1 MSEQHPTLIGRVIAI
16 IGSTLTVELESD
28 MAGVS
33 PTWNGQLHSVG
44 QVGTTVSLPQ
54 GTSKLLAVVTRL
66 SISGVLPTDVSEL
79 GTRDS
84 RSMEIQLI
92 GEIDSL
98 GRFHR
103 GVSSYPGIH
112 DAVHFV
118 SGDDLVP
125 IYPRA
130 DSAHIHVGT
139 LSSNKSI
146 SVSLDLQ
153 KLVMRHSA
161 VVGSTGAGKSSAV
174 ASILQGLEQGP
185 WGAANVILI
194 DSHGEYSSAL
204 GTETEKIDFSK
215 STEALLPAWM
225 LPAEDLLRILIQG
238 EPSPVLRQKFVV
250 LVTEARRR
258 FADDASWLTLVPEEI
273 NADSPIP
280 FDLRDVW
287 FELDE
292 ANRRT
297 CNETAKTTDAVL
309 SRGDAQS
316 LVSSTFKPYAAGT
329 AEPFKGPE
337 QGQFAAYP
345 DLIRRSLQNPRN
357 AFLDVGDLTAM
368 KIADPLPGIVS
379 QLMGGSARIALLDV
393 SGVSSEAASVVVG
406 TILQLLFEL
415 ALRGKLD
422 GIGRNSPVLVVIE
435 EAHRY
440 FRSDASN
447 RLARETVERIA
458 REGRKYGIGLML
470 VSQRPSE
477 LPHTAMSQLG
487 TIIALRLSNDS
498 DQSSVSSALPDGVA
512 GMVHSLPSL
521 KTGEAIITGE
531 SLPIPSRVMISR
543 PRPWP
548 DSGDPK
554 ISSWIRT
561 GEPIDLEP
569 SIHRW
574 RTNEE
579 PPSK

>member
-1 MSEQHPTLIGRVIAI
+1 MSEQHPTLIGRVVAI
-16 IGSTLTVELESD
+16 VGSALTVELESD
-28 MAGVS
+28 MAGIS

-54 GTSKLLAVVTRL
+54 GTSKLLAVVTRI
-66 SISGVLPTDVSEL
+66 SISGVLAADISDL

-84 RSMEIQLI
+84 RSMEVQLI

-98 GRFHR
+98 GSFHR
-103 GVSSYPGIH
+103 GVTSYPGIH

-118 SGDDLVP
+118 SGDELVP

-130 DSAHIHVGT
+130 DSSHIQVGT

-146 SVSLDLQ
+146 KVSLDLE

-174 ASILQGLEQGP
+174 AAILQGLEHGP
-185 WGAANVILI
+185 WFSANVIVI
-194 DSHGEYSSAL
+194 DSHGEYASAL
-204 GTETEKIDFSK
+204 GTQTNKIDFSK
-215 STEALLPAWM
+215 STDAILPAWM
-225 LPAEDLLRILIQG
+225 LPAEDLLRVLIRG
-238 EPSPVLRQKFVV
+238 EPAPVLRSKFTV
-250 LVTEARRR
+250 LVAEARRR
-258 FADDASWLTLVPEEI
+258 FAKDATWLSLAPEEV

-280 FDLRDVW
+280 FDLRAVW

-297 CNETAKTTDAVL
+297 FNETAKITDAISV
-309 SRGDAQS
+309 SGDAQN
-316 LVSSTFKPYAAGT
+316 LVSSIFKPHGAGGAA
-329 AEPFKGPE
+329 PFKGPE
-337 QGQFAAYP
+337 HGSYAAYP
-345 DLIRRSLQNPRN
+345 DLIRRALQDPRN
-357 AFLDVGDLTAM
+357 AFLAPGDLVAM
-368 KIADPLPGIVS
+368 KAADPLPGIVGR
-379 QLMGGSARIALLDV
+379 LLGGTARISLLDV
-393 SGVSSEAASVVVG
+393 SGVSGEAAGVVVG
-406 TILQLLFEL
+406 TILQLIFEL
-415 ALRGKLD
+415 ALRGKAD
-422 GIGRNSPVLVVIE
+422 GIGRNSPILIVIE

-440 FRSDASN
+440 FQNDASN

-458 REGRKYGIGLML
+458 REGRKYGVGVML

-477 LPHTAMSQLG
+477 LPQTAMSQLG

-498 DQSSVSSALPDGVA
+498 DQSSISSALPDGVA
-512 GMVHSLPSL
+512 GMVQSLPSL

-531 SLPIPSRVMISR
+531 SLPIPSRVLISR

-554 ISSWIRT
+554 ISAWS
-561 GEPIDLEP
+561 EPGDPVDFEP

-579 PPSK
+579 PPNK